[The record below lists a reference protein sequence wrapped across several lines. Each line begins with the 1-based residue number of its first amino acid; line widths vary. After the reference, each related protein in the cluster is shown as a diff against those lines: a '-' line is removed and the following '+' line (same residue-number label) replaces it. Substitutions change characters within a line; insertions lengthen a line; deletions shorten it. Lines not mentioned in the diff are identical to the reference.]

1 MLSSIVNFDT
11 VAVVDNASN
20 LGANVGG
27 GGLVTRKIQ
36 RGLLCR
42 RWAAIDSCGRLV
54 SNTARRGFRGQ
65 PFAMGDRL
73 AMPRHSV
80 AADFFAVQP
89 DLARLQRVER
99 HGLPSLRTIGAD

>member
-20 LGANVGG
+20 LGANVGR